1 VSGAVN
7 GAASGTGASSRNGA
21 GAGGALTRLPV
32 PSLDDRRYSDLVE
45 AALRLRDRYCPEWT
59 STEAGDPGVALI
71 EIFAYLVDQL
81 VYRLNQVPDRLYS
94 EFLNLVGVQRRSA
107 SVATARVDF
116 MLDAPGQTVRI
127 PAGTPVSTV
136 AGDAGPVEFVTVE
149 QAVARPVALRW
160 VVDADETEGGKA
172 TSTVRTRAT
181 EGSWVEVVLGEGG
194 PNSLVRL
201 ELDVEPA
208 GAQLEWQCS
217 SPGGWTDIEAESV
230 PADRPAVLVDT
241 GPDWAPDGDRHKLR
255 VRPVLASPAKKATEF
270 AITVHDALGAGVSID
285 VQHASLVPGEELGVG
300 TGRPRQRLRTR
311 RTPVLPDLHRVRV
324 AGSEWKAV
332 DSLVG
337 SLAGDRHYE
346 LDRDTGEV
354 RFGDGT
360 HGAIPPEDAEITVDY
375 LTGGGTA
382 GNVAAGA
389 IVVLRE
395 AIAHV
400 ARVHNRW
407 PATGGMDAEPVEDVR
422 MRAPA
427 LLHSGWRAV
436 SAADFERLARH
447 ASQRVAR
454 ATCRAE
460 PGVAR
465 VVVIPYPEG
474 VGDDENFASMLPGD
488 PVFDEVVEF
497 LDERRAVGVRLV
509 VEPPDYQGVR
519 VVATLTREDD
529 DEPTEVVHERAAAAI
544 RTYLHPV
551 RGGRDG
557 QGWPFG
563 RPVVAGE
570 LFGVLLDV
578 PGVALVDEVY
588 LYPWDPVTDQA
599 GEKTDRVDLKPNGL
613 CWPSPPVVRAR

>member
-1 VSGAVN
+1 MSAAVN
-7 GAASGTGASSRNGA
+7 GAANVTGGSDGA
-21 GAGGALTRLPV
+21 GEGLTRLPV

-59 STEAGDPGVALI
+59 STEPGDPGVALI

-94 EFLNLVGVQRRSA
+94 EFLNLVGVHRRAA

-116 MLDAPGQTVRI
+116 MLDAPGQTVRV

-149 QAVARPVALRW
+149 QAVARPVSLRW
-160 VVDADETEGGKA
+160 VEDADETEGGKA
-172 TSTVRTRAT
+172 TSTVPARAT
-181 EGSWVEVVLGEGG
+181 EGSWVEVVLGEAG
-194 PNSLVRL
+194 PNSLVRI

-208 GAQLEWQCS
+208 GATLEWQCS
-217 SPGGWTDIEAESV
+217 SKGGWSDVEAESV

-241 GPDWAPDGDRHKLR
+241 GPDWAADGDRHKLR
-255 VRPVLASPAKKATEF
+255 VRPVLAAPAKKSIEY

-285 VQHASLVPGEELGVG
+285 VQHASLVPGEDLGVG
-300 TGRPRQRLRTR
+300 NGRPRQRLRTR
-311 RTPVLPDLHRVRV
+311 RAPVLPDLHRVRV

-337 SLAGDRHYE
+337 SVAGDRHYE

-354 RFGDGT
+354 LFGDGT
-360 HGAIPPEDAEITVDY
+360 HGAIPPEDAEITIDY
-375 LTGGGTA
+375 LTGGGAA

-407 PATGGMDAEPVEDVR
+407 PATGGMDAEAVEDVR

-436 SAADFERLARH
+436 SADDFERLAGL

-454 ATCRAE
+454 ASCLAE

-465 VVVIPYPEG
+465 VVVVPHPEG
-474 VGDDENFASMLPGD
+474 VGDDESFASMLPGD

-509 VEPPDYQGVR
+509 VEPPEYQGVR
-519 VVATLTREDD
+519 VVATLTRAD
-529 DEPTEVVHERAAAAI
+529 DEEPAELVHERAATAI

-578 PGVALVDEVY
+578 PGVELVDEVN

-599 GEKTDRVDLKPNGL
+599 GEKTERVELKPNGL
-613 CWPSPPVVRAR
+613 CWPSPPVVRTR

>member
-1 VSGAVN
+1 MDAVSGAVN
-7 GAASGTGASSRNGA
+7 GANVTGRNEVGDGPA
-21 GAGGALTRLPV
+21 RLPV

-59 STEAGDPGVALI
+59 STEPGDPGVALI

-149 QAVARPVALRW
+149 QAVARPVSLRW
-160 VVDADETEGGKA
+160 VVDADETAGGKA
-172 TSTVRTRAT
+172 TSTVRARAT

-194 PNSLVRL
+194 PNCLVRL

-208 GAQLEWQCS
+208 GAVLEWQCS
-217 SPGGWTDIEAESV
+217 SPDGWSDIEAESV

-241 GPDWAPDGDRHKLR
+241 GPDWVADGDRHKLR
-255 VRPVLASPAKKATEF
+255 VRPVLGSPARKATEY
-270 AITVHDALGAGVSID
+270 AITMHDALGAGVSID

-300 TGRPRQRLRTR
+300 TGRPRQRLRTGR
-311 RTPVLPDLHRVRV
+311 APVLPDLHRVRV
-324 AGSEWKAV
+324 AGTEWKAV
-332 DSLVG
+332 DSLV
-337 SLAGDRHYE
+337 SSVAGDRHYE

-360 HGAIPPEDAEITVDY
+360 HGAIPPEDAEITIDY
-375 LTGGGTA
+375 LTGGGA
-382 GNVAAGA
+382 SGNVTAGA

-407 PATGGMDAEPVEDVR
+407 PATGGLDAEPVEDVR

-427 LLHSGWRAV
+427 LLRAGWRAV
-436 SAADFERLARH
+436 SANDFERLTRL
-447 ASQRVAR
+447 ASPRVAR
-454 ATCRAE
+454 ASCLAE

-465 VVVIPYPEG
+465 VVVIPHPEG
-474 VGDDENFASMLPGD
+474 AGDDENFASMLPGD

-509 VEPPDYQGVR
+509 VEPPEYQGVR
-519 VVATLTREDD
+519 VVATVTRTDG
-529 DEPTEVVHERAAAAI
+529 DEPTEAVHARAAAAI

-557 QGWPFG
+557 RGWPFG

-578 PGVALVDEVY
+578 PGVDLVDEVY
-588 LYPWDPVTDQA
+588 LHPWDPVTDQA
-599 GEKTDRVDLKPNGL
+599 GEKADRVDLKPNGL
-613 CWPSPPVVRAR
+613 CWPAPPVVRAR